1 MTDVT
6 PEPLVTVGWWT
17 LLLERLGRQ
26 AAQTAVPILATVV
39 SATGRVDIA
48 AVSTALFGALVV
60 TFLKTVLQ
68 ELVDVTVDPTAPL
81 WVQFLDRA
89 VPAAAGVFLGLGFVD
104 FQSLMTIDWASAG
117 YAALAAAVTAL
128 LAVYV
133 TPPGAAIAAARPAP
147 KHADVAA

>member
-1 MTDVT
+1 MST

-17 LLLERLGRQ
+17 LLFERLGRQ

-39 SATGRVDIA
+39 SATGRVDVA

-60 TFLKTVLQ
+60 TFFKTIAQ
-68 ELVDVTVDPTAPL
+68 ELAAVTVDPAAPF
-81 WVQFLDRA
+81 WVQVLDRA
-89 VPAAAGVFLGLGFVD
+89 VPAAAGVFVGLGFVD
-104 FQSLMTIDWASAG
+104 FQSLLTVDWASTG

-133 TPPGAAIAAARPAP
+133 TPPGAALAAARQAP
-147 KHADVAA
+147 KHAEVAA